1 MKTVLR
7 YLKPYVLIII
17 LSVAF
22 LLGQVFTELS
32 LPNLMSDIVD
42 KGILIQGISDAE
54 RYACIKDIGLKML
67 GISLAAI
74 ICSVGSSFLVTR
86 VATGMAKTLRRDL
99 FAKANDFSNEEIDK
113 FSTASLITRTT
124 NDVTQIQNLVTMG
137 LKMMLFA
144 PFMGIGSIYMALQ
157 KCQSLAWTVLLA
169 VVVIIALLGGLMVVA
184 LPKFKILQTLVDKVN
199 LVSREGLAGML
210 VIRAFGNEKHEEER
224 FDEAN
229 SDLTFTM
236 RFVFRALALMG
247 PVMQIIMV
255 GLQLAIVW
263 FGAKLVDVGTLQIGD
278 MMAFLQYAQHILI
291 SFLFVSAIFVML
303 PRAQVSA
310 QRVADVLNTEV
321 SIKDKENA
329 EDLKGVQGVVEFDH
343 VNFRYSGADEDVLH
357 DITFTAK
364 NGETTAFI
372 GATGCGKSTLI
383 NLIPRFYDVT
393 GGKITIDG
401 HDIRDVK
408 LHDLREAIGYVP
420 QKAVLFSG
428 TIATNVA
435 YGNEGNPEDMDKA
448 LEVAQAKEIVE
459 AKAEGINSP
468 VAQGAANVSGGQ
480 KQRLSIA
487 RALAKKPS
495 IYIFDDSFSAL
506 DFKTDAALRHA
517 LSDYTGD
524 STVIIVAQR
533 VSTIMNA
540 EQIIVL
546 DDGRIDGFG
555 THAEL
560 LESNAI
566 YREVYESQQKGGAE
580 NE

>member
-7 YLKPYVLIII
+7 YLKPYVIPIIFSI
-17 LSVAF
+17 AF

-42 KGILIQGISDAE
+42 KGILVQGISEAE
-54 RYACIKDIGLKML
+54 RYSCITSIGLKML
-67 GISLAAI
+67 GISLLSVTCT
-74 ICSVGSSFLVTR
+74 ICSSFLVTR
-86 VATGMAKTLRRDL
+86 IATGMAKTLRRDL
-99 FAKANDFSNEEIDK
+99 FSKANDFSNEEIDK

-137 LKMMLFA
+137 LRMMLFA
-144 PFMGIGSIYMALQ
+144 PFMGLGSIYMALQ

-169 VVVIIALLGGLMVVA
+169 VVIIIALLGGLMLVA
-184 LPKFKILQTLVDKVN
+184 LPKFKILQTLVDRVN

-224 FDEAN
+224 FDDAN
-229 SDLTFTM
+229 KELTFTM
-236 RFVFRALALMG
+236 RFVMRAMALMG

-263 FGAKLVDVGTLQIGD
+263 FGARLINFGTLQIGD

-291 SFLFVSAIFVML
+291 SFLFVSAIFIML

-310 QRVADVLNTEV
+310 NRIAEVLNTEV
-321 SIKDKENA
+321 SIKDKEDA
-329 EDLKGVQGVVEFDH
+329 EALVDVKGTVEFDH
-343 VNFRYSGADEDVLH
+343 VNFRYGEAEEDVLH
-357 DITFTAK
+357 DITFTAR

-393 GGKITIDG
+393 GGSIKIDG
-401 HDIRDVK
+401 HDVRDVK

-435 YGNEGNPEDMDKA
+435 YGNDGNREDMDKA

-517 LSDYTGD
+517 LSEYTGD

-546 DDGRIDGFG
+546 DEGKIVGRG
-555 THAEL
+555 THEEL
-560 LESNAI
+560 LETCSYYKAI
-566 YREVYESQQKGGAE
+566 CESQLSKEELA
-580 NE
+580 

>member
-7 YLKPYVLIII
+7 YLKPYVLPIIFSI
-17 LSVAF
+17 AF

-42 KGILIQGISDAE
+42 KGILVQGISDAQ
-54 RYACIKDIGLKML
+54 RYSCITNIGLKML
-67 GISLAAI
+67 GISLLSVTCT
-74 ICSVGSSFLVTR
+74 ICSSFLVTR

-137 LKMMLFA
+137 LRMMLFA
-144 PFMGIGSIYMALQ
+144 PFMGLGSIYMALQ

-169 VVVIIALLGGLMVVA
+169 VVVIIALLGGLMLVA
-184 LPKFKILQTLVDKVN
+184 LPKFKILQSLVDRVN

-224 FDEAN
+224 FDDAN
-229 SDLTFTM
+229 KELTFTM
-236 RFVFRALALMG
+236 RFVMRAMALMG

-263 FGAKLVDVGTLQIGD
+263 FGARLINFGTLQIGD

-291 SFLFVSAIFVML
+291 SFLFVSAIFIML

-310 QRVADVLNTEV
+310 NRIAEVLNTEV
-321 SIKDKENA
+321 SIKDKEDA
-329 EDLKGVQGVVEFDH
+329 ESLTDVKGTVEFDH
-343 VNFRYSGADEDVLH
+343 VNFRYGEAEEDVLH
-357 DITFTAK
+357 DITFTAR

-393 GGKITIDG
+393 GGSIKIDG
-401 HDIRDVK
+401 HDVRDVK

-480 KQRLSIA
+480 KQLLSIA

-517 LSDYTGD
+517 LSEYTGD

-546 DDGRIDGFG
+546 DEGKIVGRG
-555 THAEL
+555 THEEL
-560 LESNAI
+560 LETCSYYKAI
-566 YREVYESQQKGGAE
+566 CESQLSKEELA
-580 NE
+580 

>member
-169 VVVIIALLGGLMVVA
+169 VVVIVALLGGLMVVA

-401 HDIRDVK
+401 HDVRDVK

-546 DDGRIDGFG
+546 DDGKIVGRG
-555 THAEL
+555 THDEL
-560 LESNAI
+560 LATCSYYKAI
-566 YREVYESQQKGGAE
+566 CESQLSKEELA
-580 NE
+580 

>member
-7 YLKPYVLIII
+7 YLKPYVLPIIFSI
-17 LSVAF
+17 AF

-42 KGILIQGISDAE
+42 KGILVQGISDAD
-54 RYACIKDIGLKML
+54 RYSCITNIGLKML
-67 GISLAAI
+67 GISLLSVTCT
-74 ICSVGSSFLVTR
+74 ICSSFLVTR

-137 LKMMLFA
+137 LRMMLFA
-144 PFMGIGSIYMALQ
+144 PFMGLGSIYMALQ

-169 VVVIIALLGGLMVVA
+169 VVVIIALLGGLMLVA
-184 LPKFKILQTLVDKVN
+184 LPKFKILQSLVDRVN

-224 FDEAN
+224 FDDAN
-229 SDLTFTM
+229 KELTFTM
-236 RFVFRALALMG
+236 RFVMRAMALMG

-263 FGAKLVDVGTLQIGD
+263 FGSRLINFGTLQIGD

-291 SFLFVSAIFVML
+291 SFLFVSAIFIML

-310 QRVADVLNTEV
+310 NRIAEVLNTEV
-321 SIKDKENA
+321 SIKDKEDA
-329 EDLKGVQGVVEFDH
+329 ESLTDVKGTVEFDH
-343 VNFRYSGADEDVLH
+343 VNFRYGEAEEDVLH
-357 DITFTAK
+357 DITFTAR

-393 GGKITIDG
+393 GGSIKIDG

-517 LSDYTGD
+517 LSEYTGD

-546 DDGRIDGFG
+546 DEGKIVGRG
-555 THAEL
+555 THEEL
-560 LESNAI
+560 LSSCSYYKAI
-566 YREVYESQQKGGAE
+566 CESQLSKEELA
-580 NE
+580 

>member
-401 HDIRDVK
+401 HDVRDVK

-546 DDGRIDGFG
+546 DDGKIVGRG
-555 THAEL
+555 THDEL
-560 LESNAI
+560 LATCSYYKAI
-566 YREVYESQQKGGAE
+566 CESQLSKEELA
-580 NE
+580 

>member
-7 YLKPYVLIII
+7 YLKPYVIPIIFSI
-17 LSVAF
+17 AF

-42 KGILIQGISDAE
+42 RGILVQGISEAE
-54 RYACIKDIGLKML
+54 RYSCITSIGLKML
-67 GISLAAI
+67 GISLLSVTCT
-74 ICSVGSSFLVTR
+74 ICSSFLVTR
-86 VATGMAKTLRRDL
+86 IATGMAKTLRRDL
-99 FAKANDFSNEEIDK
+99 FSKANDFSNEEIDK

-137 LKMMLFA
+137 LRMMLFA
-144 PFMGIGSIYMALQ
+144 PFMGLGSIYMALQ

-169 VVVIIALLGGLMVVA
+169 VIIIIALLGGLMLVA
-184 LPKFKILQTLVDKVN
+184 LPKFKILQSLVDRVN

-224 FDEAN
+224 FDDAN
-229 SDLTFTM
+229 KELTFTM
-236 RFVFRALALMG
+236 RFVMRAMALMG

-263 FGAKLVDVGTLQIGD
+263 FGARLINVGTLQIGD

-291 SFLFVSAIFVML
+291 SFLFVSAIFIML

-310 QRVADVLNTEV
+310 NRIAEVLNTEV
-321 SIKDKENA
+321 SIKDKDDA
-329 EDLKGVQGVVEFDH
+329 EALVNVKGTVEFDH
-343 VNFRYSGADEDVLH
+343 VNFRYGEAEEDVLH

-393 GGKITIDG
+393 SGSIKIDG
-401 HDIRDVK
+401 HDVRDVK

-435 YGNEGNPEDMDKA
+435 YGNDGNPEDMDKA

-517 LSDYTGD
+517 LEDYTGD

-546 DDGRIDGFG
+546 DEGKIVGRG
-555 THAEL
+555 THEEL
-560 LESNAI
+560 LETCSYYKAI
-566 YREVYESQQKGGAE
+566 CESQLSKEELA
-580 NE
+580 